1 MELSTDG
8 ARFPSVMV
16 VHKQQKEQFVSG
28 LNGGSL
34 DEIAWILSVNVA
46 VYLVW
51 NCVVASDIGASW
63 TLDFIINCGVILAS
77 ITVWAGH
84 TPKLLASVLLPAI
97 LLLVISV
104 LGKKLKLAKSSK
116 PAKQPTKAVKEILPK
131 KLFITNYRSHMLI
144 ITNLAILAVDF
155 HVFPRRF
162 AKVETWGTSLMDLG
176 VGAFVF
182 LMGLVSTRAL
192 IKNYKVTNGYVKLVL
207 RAVVK
212 SLPLLALGVARLI
225 SVKLL
230 EYQEHVTEY
239 GVHWNFFFTLGFL
252 PIVLAVLDPVFHYV
266 PRFMVA
272 FAISLGYEYLLHVTD
287 LLKFILDPTNRYTN
301 LITMN
306 KEGMWLF
313 WGYFAIFL
321 FGQLFG
327 QFVMTG
333 LPTKNNLWFV
343 SNQPAKPSWTSV
355 STTKGLVIAAGF
367 YGVIFWFAHTLP
379 LFSPVSRRLANFP
392 YVMWIVSFSAL
403 VLLGYAVVYD
413 MGATAASPVVEAT
426 NNNGLFAFLL
436 GNVITGVVN
445 MLVDTLACSNV
456 QAVAVLVGYS
466 AVIAAILVAMDKKG
480 IYIKL

>member
-1 MELSTDG
+1 
-8 ARFPSVMV
+8 MV
-16 VHKQQKEQFVSG
+16 AHKEQKEQFVSG
-28 LNGGSL
+28 LNGGSI
-34 DEIAWILSVNVA
+34 DEIAWLLSVNVA

-51 NCVVASDIGASW
+51 NCVVASGMGPSW
-63 TLDFIINCGVILAS
+63 TLDFIVNCGVILAS

-84 TPKLLASVLLPAI
+84 TPKLLVSVVVPA
-97 LLLVISV
+97 VIAV
-104 LGKKLKLAKSSK
+104 VVTTVGRKRRPHK
-116 PAKQPTKAVKEILPK
+116 PAPATTATADLLPK

-182 LMGLVSTRAL
+182 LMGLVSTRSL
-192 IKNYKVTNGYVKLVL
+192 IKTYQAPNGYVKLVS

-212 SLPLLALGVARLI
+212 SLPLLVLGVARLV

-239 GVHWNFFFTLGFL
+239 GIHWNFFFTLGFL
-252 PIVLAVLDPVFHYV
+252 PIVLALLDPVFRYV
-266 PRFMVA
+266 PRFVVA
-272 FAISLGYEYLLHVTD
+272 FAISLGYEYLLHATD
-287 LLKFILDPTNRYTN
+287 LLTFILDPTNRLTN
-301 LITMN
+301 IVTMN
-306 KEGMWLF
+306 KEGIWLF

-333 LPTKNNLWFV
+333 VPTKHNLLFV
-343 SNQPAKPSWTSV
+343 SATPAKPSWTSV
-355 STTKGLVIAAGF
+355 TTTKGLVIAAF
-367 YGVIFWFAHTLP
+367 VYGVIFWFAHESP

-392 YVMWIVSFSAL
+392 YVMWIVSFSGL

-413 MGATAASPVVEAT
+413 LGASAASPVVEAT

-436 GNVITGVVN
+436 GNVLTGVVN
-445 MLVDTLACSNV
+445 MLMDTLACSNAE
-456 QAVAVLVGYS
+456 AVAVLVGYCAVIS
-466 AVIAAILVAMDKKG
+466 AVLVAMDRRR